1 MKWHSIKLSATCFRN
16 ISNKQ
21 IRVIKLQKQL
31 PWNILYV
38 KIINVFKKVSGKFTE
53 ERYRGV
59 IKHNYLNAISRS
71 ESLNH
76 WLLEQANEEASF
88 LPLSWSY
95 AFFLA
100 DQFKG

>member
-1 MKWHSIKLSATCFRN
+1 MINGIQRMKTNISTITTNTRMKWHSIKLSATCFRN

-76 WLLEQANEEASF
+76 
-88 LPLSWSY
+88 
-95 AFFLA
+95 
-100 DQFKG
+100 